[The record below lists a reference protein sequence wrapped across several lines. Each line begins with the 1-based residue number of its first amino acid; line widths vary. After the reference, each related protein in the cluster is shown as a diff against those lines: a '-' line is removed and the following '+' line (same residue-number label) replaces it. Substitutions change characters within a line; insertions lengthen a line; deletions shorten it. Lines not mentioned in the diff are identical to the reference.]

1 MAAAV
6 ILLSIVAFGGAA
18 AFVAWRNP
26 DRPWSRTLG
35 VVVSIP
41 AIGAGGWLA
50 LLDVGI
56 GGRLVG
62 GIVCALG
69 IAALVRAARKG

>member
-6 ILLSIVAFGGAA
+6 ILLSIIVFGGAS

-35 VVVSIP
+35 VAVSIP
-41 AIGAGGWLA
+41 AIGAGGWLE
-50 LLDVGI
+50 I
-56 GGRLVG
+56 G
-62 GIVCALG
+62 
-69 IAALVRAARKG
+69 RAHV